1 MKMHNFVLIGRYV
14 SFGFTTRNWK
24 TALVKRSQVRSKT
37 TFDTLLN
44 VTVIHLQG
52 KLSLVLEKS

>member
-1 MKMHNFVLIGRYV
+1 MQNFILIGRYV
-14 SFGFTTRNWK
+14 YFGFTKRNWK

-44 VTVIHLQG
+44 VTMIHLQG
-52 KLSLVLEKS
+52 KLCLVLGES

>member
-1 MKMHNFVLIGRYV
+1 MQNFVLIDRYV
-14 SFGFTTRNWK
+14 YFGFTTRNWK

-44 VTVIHLQG
+44 VNIIHLQG
-52 KLSLVLEKS
+52 KLSLVLEES